1 MPARTATVALV
12 IAAGLV
18 TAGCSLLE
26 DPSAPDPTLPP
37 PEETDIA
44 FGADE
49 GCPGRDDDC
58 GGSQQLD
65 IYRSDEPGPNPVL
78 VYLHGGGFV
87 GGDKIGSLS
96 EELDAVRDAGWDIVS
111 ANYRLTRS
119 DGADRFPAALHDA
132 KRAVRWIKANA
143 AAQDWDATNVA
154 AMGHSAGGN
163 LAGMLA
169 VTAGQADLE
178 PTNLSADLAA
188 VDSTIVAAI
197 TLNPVSDIR
206 LFADG
211 GQEVD
216 SMQTY
221 MGCTGDCTEAFA
233 RGSVQ
238 THVDPQSAPMLAV
251 HGDLDLLA
259 SPRQGELVQ
268 EAYEEAGIP
277 DRFELIVVDDGPDR
291 YRSHDIDYPRFVG
304 RFVEFLETH
313 RR

>member
-1 MPARTATVALV
+1 MIATLTTVGC
-12 IAAGLV
+12 GL
-18 TAGCSLLE
+18 LD

-37 PEETDIA
+37 PQEIDVA
-44 FGADE
+44 YGSDA
-49 GCPGRDDDC
+49 GCPGRDEDC
-58 GGSQQLD
+58 GGSQQFD

-143 AAQDWDATNVA
+143 AVQDWDATNVA
-154 AMGHSAGGN
+154 VMGHSAGGN

-169 VTAGQADLE
+169 VTAGEADLE
-178 PTNLSADLAA
+178 PKNLSSELAA
-188 VDSTIVAAI
+188 VDSTVVAAV
-197 TLNPVSDIR
+197 TLNPVSDIGQ
-206 LFADG
+206 FAAG
-211 GQEVD
+211 AREVD
-216 SMQTY
+216 SMQNY
-221 MGCTGDCTEAFA
+221 MGCTADCTQAFA

-238 THVDPQSAPMLAV
+238 THVDAQSAPMLAV
-251 HGDLDLLA
+251 HGALDLLA
-259 SPRQGELVQ
+259 APSQGELVRR
-268 EAYEEAGIP
+268 AYEQAGIG
-277 DRFELIVVDDGPDR
+277 DRFELVVVDDGPER

-304 RFVEFLETH
+304 RFVEFLEAH